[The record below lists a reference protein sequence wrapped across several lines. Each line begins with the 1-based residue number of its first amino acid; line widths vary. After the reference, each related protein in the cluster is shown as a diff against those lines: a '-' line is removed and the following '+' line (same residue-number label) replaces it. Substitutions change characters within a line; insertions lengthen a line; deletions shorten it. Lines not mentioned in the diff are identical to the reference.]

1 MWGRNNRKV
10 GVDLKLG
17 SEDDLPKALE
27 CLAER
32 GVCVIEAADCGL
44 DLEAIT
50 NEAQRV
56 PQSLFRSAPRAP
68 GINAAEALVG
78 PEGSAQLV
86 DLETANDHFVKDGN
100 ELVALRKVNEL
111 AQELFSGLAMLG
123 HEVLGNLGFASSPML
138 LEARTPGCGRPKEES
153 FTEGSASQWLELFMR
168 HRLQFLFF
176 LGPRTG
182 VLELGLFG
190 GDTSSTSSVVQVPT
204 RPGLMVLLRPD
215 LVWRK
220 HVAQFGGQGRCFVY
234 SSFVLSSNIPKI
246 GSVSTEDLQGIPYLW
261 KLLNWCIGR
270 LEQLKVAE
278 LENDEAALEGIP
290 KEWLRTLDSEFA
302 QGEQAVVK
310 GWTCRLP
317 GPSSWSPDGLILPTF
332 AGADFVEEIPHTRF
346 DIEEMY
352 YEDPEADEWRNLKT
366 YSRHCTYVEGAHLF
380 DNKFFG
386 MADRQVPSTPM
397 SERFGLEVGY
407 EALHYAGYTKQ
418 SLRRLKG
425 DVLVGQHV
433 SDQQQNFLSKETKS
447 FGSGGSQ
454 AKEANLLSFYLNL
467 TGQSITMDTDGSSSL
482 AALAHAHMEHSVYE
496 DEDDH
501 LRLAPFSLV
510 MGSAWNIAPGAFAN
524 FCFRR
529 LLTPKGRCFTFDQD
543 ASGFVRGE
551 GWAALVISRLFGT
564 AEKRAAAAASG
575 STESHGHTIM
585 LRSVE
590 SMQSARGCS
599 LTAPAAEAM
608 QEVIEMALQ
617 RGGCARPGDIDF
629 VECHAPGESTADF
642 FEAVACQRTMRKA
655 GEGKDFWSLPMTS
668 FKTSIGNTYAAAGLI
683 GLLRAAHCARWDLLA
698 PNNMLQCVNP
708 HIDGRCTDVLFP
720 TEALAVSN
728 PHHAA
733 SGLLAINSFGSTG
746 TNVTAVMLVSVGT
759 ARAPPPLLVPRPKNW
774 SHVEWGTEG
783 LPEGSQPAQQ
793 GMYGTYG
800 AEEEERDTSSGFY
813 GPYRVREQAQ
823 REQPR
828 FYGTYGI

>member
-1 MWGRNNRKV
+1 MWGRNSRKV

-17 SEDDLPKALE
+17 CEDDLPKAID

-32 GVCVIEAADCGL
+32 GVCIIDAADCGL
-44 DLEAIT
+44 NLEAIAA
-50 NEAQRV
+50 EAQKL

-68 GINAAEALVG
+68 GINAAEALLG

-86 DLETANDHFVKDGN
+86 DLETANDHFVKDGV
-100 ELVALRKVNEL
+100 ELAELQKVNEL
-111 AQELFSGLAMLG
+111 ASELYSGLAMLG
-123 HEVLGNLGFASSPML
+123 HEVLGNVGFASSALL

-153 FTEGSASQWLELFMR
+153 FTEESASQWLELFMR

-182 VLELGLFG
+182 VLELGLFT
-190 GDTSSTSSVVQVPT
+190 GDKSSVVQVPT
-204 RPGLMVLLRPD
+204 RPGLVVLLRPD

-234 SSFVLSSNIPKI
+234 SSFVLASNVPRV
-246 GSVSTEDLQGIPYLW
+246 GSTTSEELQSVPYLW
-261 KLLNWCIGR
+261 SLLNWCIHR
-270 LEQLKVAE
+270 LEKLKEAE
-278 LENDEAALEGIP
+278 IQNDEAALEGVP

-302 QGEQAVVK
+302 QGEQACVR

-317 GPSSWSPDGLILPTF
+317 GPSSWTPDGLILPTF

-346 DIEEMY
+346 DIEEMH
-352 YEDPEADEWRNLKT
+352 YEDPEQDQWRNLKT
-366 YSRHCTYVEGAHLF
+366 YSRHCTYVDGAHLF

-386 MADRQVPSTPM
+386 MPDRQVSSCPI

-425 DVLVGQHV
+425 DVLVGEHV
-433 SDQQQNFLSKETKS
+433 ADQQQNFLSKETKI
-447 FGSGGSQ
+447 FGPAGSQ
-454 AKEANLLSFYLNL
+454 AKEANFLSFYLNL

-482 AALAHAHMEHSVYE
+482 AALAHAYMEHSIYE
-496 DEDDH
+496 DEDH
-501 LRLAPFSLV
+501 HSRLAPFSLV
-510 MGSAWNIAPGAFAN
+510 MGAAWNIAPGAFAN

-529 LLTPKGRCFTFDQD
+529 LLTTKGRCFTFDQD
-543 ASGFVRGE
+543 ASGFIRGE
-551 GWAALVISRLFGT
+551 GWAAVVISRLFGT
-564 AEKRAAAAASG
+564 ADRRASAQGTPSDNN
-575 STESHGHTIM
+575 IL

-590 SMQSARGCS
+590 SIQSARGSS

-608 QEVIEMALQ
+608 QEVMEVALQ

-642 FEAVACQRTMRKA
+642 LETVACQRVMRKA
-655 GEGKDFWSLPMTS
+655 KEDKDVWSLPMTS
-668 FKTSIGNTYAAAGLI
+668 FKASIGSTYAAAGLVS
-683 GLLRAAHCARWDLLA
+683 LVRAAHCARWDMLA
-698 PNNMLQCVNP
+698 PNNMLQYLNP
-708 HIDGRCTDVLFP
+708 HIDGRCTDVQFP

-733 SGLLAINSFGSTG
+733 SGLFAINSFGSTG
-746 TNVTAVMLVSVGT
+746 TNVTAVMLVSVGD
-759 ARAPPPLLVPRPKNW
+759 ARAPLPLLVPRPKTW
-774 SHVEWGTEG
+774 SHVAWATDG
-783 LPEGSQPAQQ
+783 LQDGSQGAHR
-793 GMYGTYG
+793 GMHGTYG
-800 AEEEERDTSSGFY
+800 AEEEEEERDTSSGFY

>member
-17 SEDDLPKALE
+17 SEDDLPKALD

-32 GVCVIEAADCGL
+32 GVCVIEVGDCGL
-44 DLEAIT
+44 DLKAAAE
-50 NEAQRV
+50 EAQKL
-56 PQSLFRSAPRAP
+56 PQSIFRSAPRAP

-86 DLETANDHFVKDGN
+86 ELETANDHFVADGN
-100 ELVALRKVNEL
+100 ELVALPKINEL

-123 HEVLGNLGFASSPML
+123 HEVLGNVGFASSALL

-153 FTEGSASQWLELFMR
+153 FSEESASQWLELFMR

-190 GDTSSTSSVVQVPT
+190 GDESSVVQVPT
-204 RPGLMVLLRPD
+204 RPGLVVLLRPD

-234 SSFVLSSNIPKI
+234 SSFMLSSNVPRV
-246 GSVSTEDLQGIPYLW
+246 GSITTNELQAVPYTW

-270 LEQLKVAE
+270 LEQLKEAD
-278 LENDEAALEGIP
+278 LHNDEAALEGIP

-302 QGEQAVVK
+302 QGEQACVR

-352 YEDPEADEWRNLKT
+352 YEDPEQDQWRNLKT
-366 YSRHCTYVEGAHLF
+366 YSRHCTYVDGAHLF

-386 MADRQVPSTPM
+386 MPDRQVASAPI

-407 EALHYAGYTKQ
+407 EALHCAGYTKQ

-433 SDQQQNFLSKETKS
+433 ADQQQNFLSKETAI
-447 FGSGGSQ
+447 FGPAGSQ

-467 TGQSITMDTDGSSSL
+467 IGQSITMDTDGSSSL
-482 AALAHAHMEHSVYE
+482 AALAHAHMEHSIYE

-501 LRLAPFSLV
+501 SRLAPFSLV

-529 LLTPKGRCFTFDQD
+529 LLTPKGRCFTFNED
-543 ASGFVRGE
+543 ASGFIRGE

-564 AEKRAAAAASG
+564 AEKRSEGVPSTNGSSG
-575 STESHGHTIM
+575 ENHIL

-590 SMQSARGCS
+590 SMQSARGSS
-599 LTAPAAEAM
+599 LTAPAADAM
-608 QEVIEMALQ
+608 QEVIELTLQ

-655 GEGKDFWSLPMTS
+655 GEDKNLWSLPMTS
-668 FKTSIGNTYAAAGLI
+668 FKTSVGNTYAAAGLI
-683 GLLRAAHCARWDLLA
+683 GLVRAAHCARWDMLA
-698 PNNMLQCVNP
+698 PNNMLQRINP
-708 HIDGRCTDVLFP
+708 HIDGRCTEVIFP

-746 TNVTAVMLVSVGT
+746 TNVTAVMLVSVGD
-759 ARAPPPLLVPRPKNW
+759 ARTPLPLLLPRPKTW
-774 SHVEWGTEG
+774 SHVEWATEG
-783 LPEGSQPAQQ
+783 LPEGSQFAQQ
-793 GMYGTYG
+793 GMHGTYG

-813 GPYRVREQAQ
+813 GPYRVRENAQ

-828 FYGTYGI
+828 LYGTYGI